1 MGDAVANDNLR
12 IADNILHIFLH
23 GGDGKDTGY
32 GGQSKEVRGVH
43 TRDKTWTTDGGL
55 CGLCV
60 DAVSDGGVDVPSVY
74 RGVTE
79 FNRRRDAYTGCIL
92 WRDGVIDSGKCS
104 VAHDEADRSD
114 GSNAAL
120 RGIYEV
126 RTSDKLKGTREKY

>member
-1 MGDAVANDNLR
+1 MGDAITDFDIRV
-12 IADNILHIFLH
+12 ADNILHIFLH

-43 TRDKTWTTDGGL
+43 TRNQTWTTDGGL
-55 CGLCV
+55 CGLCI

-74 RGVTE
+74 RGFTE
-79 FNRRRDAYTGCIL
+79 FNWRRDAYTGCIL

-126 RTSDKLKGTREKY
+126 GK